1 MRVALLTDGIAPYV
15 TGGMQRHSYYLC
27 KYLAQGGIYVDLYH
41 CDPQNRGALSL
52 DCFTE
57 EEKTFI
63 TSEIIEFPSFG
74 KMPGH
79 YIRESYEY
87 SMRIYKR
94 MKGRAKVDFIY
105 AKGFTAWELL
115 NQRKKGVQIPPVGVN
130 FHGYEMFQVQ
140 PGFRNWLEA
149 KFILQSPVLF
159 NVKQADYL
167 FSYGGKITNII
178 QGLGV
183 DKSRIVEIP
192 SGIDLEWLVKSPA
205 VATSPLKFL
214 FVGRFE
220 RRKGTEELTKAIK
233 NLPPETRK
241 RCSFDFVGPVPLL
254 KRVPGC
260 VYHGEV
266 TDKDELQ
273 KIYRTADIL
282 IVPSHSEGMPN
293 VILEAMASGLAIA
306 ATDVGAVS
314 SLVDDSNGWLIEGT
328 SVAEIEKTIKKVLNC
343 DESSIQS
350 RKMASLNKVQKRFN
364 WEDVGAQTIE
374 FLRSVDSK
382 SLSK

>member
-27 KYLAQGGIYVDLYH
+27 KYLAQAGVYVDLYH
-41 CDPQNRGALSL
+41 CDPQNRGAQSL

-57 EEKTFI
+57 EEKKFI
-63 TSEIIEFPSFG
+63 ASEIIEFPTFG

-94 MKGRAKVDFIY
+94 MKGRAQVDFIY

-149 KFILQSPVLF
+149 KFILQAPVLF

-178 QGLGV
+178 QGLGI
-183 DKSRIVEIP
+183 DKNRIIEIP
-192 SGIDLEWLVKSPA
+192 SGIDLEWLAKNPN
-205 VATSPLKFL
+205 VATRPLKFL

-220 RRKGTEELTKAIK
+220 RRKGTEELTKAIR
-233 NLPPETRK
+233 NLSPEIRK

-254 KRVPGC
+254 QRVPGC
-260 VYHGEV
+260 VYHGEI
-266 TDKDELQ
+266 TNKDELQ
-273 KIYRTADIL
+273 KIYRAADIL

-314 SLVDDSNGWLIEGT
+314 ALVDDSNGWLLDGS
-328 SVAEIEKTIKKVLNC
+328 SVDEIEKTIKKVLNC
-343 DESSIQS
+343 EESSFQS
-350 RKMASLNKVQKRFN
+350 RKMASLNKVQNRFN

-374 FLRSVDSK
+374 FLHSVESK